1 MITTLALLILVI
13 PIADVLTLTSAIPA
27 RLITCVKMNIAI
39 LLLDVPI
46 ILLSVPVTLAP
57 EIRVIPHK
65 DVSIRQSLAMM
76 MTYVLMTLV
85 TLPQD
90 ANIP

>member
-1 MITTLALLILVI
+1 
-13 PIADVLTLTSAIPA
+13 
-27 RLITCVKMNIAI
+27 MNIAI